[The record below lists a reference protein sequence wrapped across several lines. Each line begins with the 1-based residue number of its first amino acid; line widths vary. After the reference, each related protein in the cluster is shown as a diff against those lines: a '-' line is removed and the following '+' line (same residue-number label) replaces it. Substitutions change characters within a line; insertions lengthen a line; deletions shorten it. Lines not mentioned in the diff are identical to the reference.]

1 MDDTWEVL
9 LPKEIEEAGPAQIS
23 DVAAF
28 TSISEIGDRPG
39 DLEKKIGKFD
49 AVILRLAELD
59 AKVLRRADNLKV
71 IAKHGTGLDNVDV
84 SAATESNI
92 VVCNNPG
99 VNARAVAEFAITMM
113 LALRSDIHRA
123 DAHLRD
129 GVWNREPYLRHE
141 VQKDVLGLFGCGNI
155 GAEVAQLADG
165 LGMRCLVYDPYK
177 PKADL
182 PNIVEK
188 VEKAALFE
196 RSNVVSVHAPL
207 TDETRHS
214 IAANE
219 LELLSRDATVINTA
233 RGGIIDEDE
242 LVRSLKRDHIGGA
255 ALDAF
260 EEEPVPADHPIFEY
274 DNTIVTPHIG
284 GGTVEARTKN
294 AIEAAEKVRTV
305 YEGSIPDTAVNGEQ
319 LQGNL

>member
-1 MDDTWEVL
+1 MDDQWNVL

-23 DVAAF
+23 DVATF
-28 TSISEIGDRPG
+28 TSISEIGARPS
-39 DLEKKIGKFD
+39 DLEEEIGKFD

-84 SAATESNI
+84 SAATEHGI

-123 DAHLRD
+123 DAQLRD

-141 VQKDVLGLFGCGNI
+141 IREDVLGLYGCGNI
-155 GAEVAQLADG
+155 GAEVARLANG

-177 PKADL
+177 PETEL
-182 PNIVEK
+182 PNVVEK
-188 VEKAALFE
+188 VEKATLFE
-196 RSNVVSVHAPL
+196 RSDVVSVHAPL
-207 TDETRHS
+207 TDETHHS

-219 LELLSRDATVINTA
+219 LELLPRDATVVNTA
-233 RGGIIDEDE
+233 RGGIIDEDD
-242 LVRSLKRDHIGGA
+242 LVHSLEGNYIGGA

-260 EEEPVPADHPIFEY
+260 EEEPVPADHPIFEC

-294 AIEAAEKVRTV
+294 AVESAKNVRAV
-305 YEGSIPDTAVNGEQ
+305 YEGSIPDTAVNAEQ
-319 LQGNL
+319 LQGDL